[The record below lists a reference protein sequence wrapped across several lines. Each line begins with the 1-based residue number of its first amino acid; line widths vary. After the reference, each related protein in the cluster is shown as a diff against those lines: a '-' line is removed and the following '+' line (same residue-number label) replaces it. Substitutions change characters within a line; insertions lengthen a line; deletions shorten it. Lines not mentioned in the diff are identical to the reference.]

1 MSAPNEPKGPP
12 GAPVEGPTKA
22 FRVKFDGW
30 MDELLPAGSG
40 EAPAASAAELL
51 RDLGLEP
58 PPPADEPAAAPEEP
72 GGAPTP
78 KI

>member
-1 MSAPNEPKGPP
+1 MSGPNEPKGPP

-30 MDELLPAGSG
+30 MDELIVPG
-40 EAPAASAAELL
+40 EAPGAAALDLL

-58 PPPADEPAAAPEEP
+58 AAPADEPAAHPPAASPDDP
-72 GGAPTP
+72 PPP
-78 KI
+78 KP